1 MPPIH
6 LLNELRYLVPSEFE
20 AALLGANA
28 FTKGANG
35 WTKETKEHG
44 VFVDLS
50 RVEWIEL
57 GTLVQL
63 VLMVESALKGGV
75 MVTTALPLPRPR
87 RSEREWIESSSVEG
101 GPERAGLRI
110 DRRKKALAF
119 LNYLGFSEAVRPRHL
134 GDLVKNLTLLEN
146 YDSGVTEPQAQS
158 PGEAERDGYG
168 EATGQQDLYRY
179 FFPLTWVSSEG
190 ANQHRDMANFLAGV
204 VGEPERGLTH
214 IDADAIANV
223 VLFELVDNVSKH
235 AGEETQALVA
245 AWARPEHSR
254 FDVSHYLDCEKAY
267 VDWLSKRQGS
277 TVEIVVGDSGFGL
290 PTELTGPFRRS
301 QKLKTKRS
309 GEWPTETAR
318 VLHWAFDRWSTSK
331 PVHDF
336 RGTRGLYRVDRIIK
350 KYQGII
356 TIRAGNQMAGW
367 DHGGASYDEPVFVKR
382 KLSQIPGTIL
392 RARMLSFRESP
403 SFRLAPLRAP
413 RSITFESVSL
423 GSLTQGGISAAA
435 LSKLREALSEA
446 QSNRPKCVVAT
457 LNDDTS
463 DRHAVREALQQA
475 VETRHPGTLVLCGLP
490 GGWDVIEGEVN
501 AINVRYEDESLGTES
516 IHPEH
521 FEIWDPVLVIGPQ
534 GESAWAGTNDS
545 LSQLLDEL
553 INAEKGLL
561 SPDRIR
567 EVIPEE
573 DQRNAILRYLLN
585 DTNLV
590 TFHDDGNLELLVT
603 LAEIVA
609 HTKKSLVKYVS
620 AGKQNEGVS
629 PESVYRTPSLVL
641 VKKWL
646 DISIIVEK
654 SAGVEM
660 IMLALSK
667 QVMNSPPWLQGPV
680 KMILSD
686 SSVSTV
692 HLEAIKRYLNIEE
705 KETIPGETGAP
716 VLPGVRIVPTGAR
729 VIVYCDIIAA
739 AEGVGRCLRQVRRDE
754 GIPVAVVCVVDAREN
769 SNEPVELADMD
780 VPVITLLDYNSLII
794 DEKAVG
800 RTEAVNI
807 SPITRRAEQ
816 AIERPFNYKIGWKAL
831 YRLIRKNNA
840 LHFSHIGR
848 PIGRH
853 FTFYLDALPIAHQTE
868 IIDAFDSV
876 IDEVLQEWADSARIP
891 TTELKPIEIWHP
903 FPEPKPSEP
912 ARRFAEAL
920 KRSRADVKSIQSFRR
935 EPAYGHWVFAAAD
948 PVSSPTVVI
957 IDWGALTGTTVT
969 QAVRL
974 AAEAGA
980 ARVLACIFLSQLSRD
995 EEASIRSLKTLR
1007 VFAKKVV
1014 HSETVSLL
1022 PFTPDTELRLNFP
1035 EVAVRFLG
1043 SFPIEAY
1050 NSYECPVCQQRARLS
1065 QEDSEYPTNLLRE
1078 FASFHHKQRLRLRD
1092 REEFVSGEPRD
1103 FDRRPLSARSALWM
1117 LQFRGLL
1124 VQALRS
1130 TQIRKAVV
1138 DRLEALEK
1146 KTTED
1151 FAPFKALWLIQFL
1164 SVESQWLRR
1173 PPLYFKSARSTIAE
1187 MALRI
1192 ALNPAI
1198 EEVDRLNAIIVLRT
1212 SKKNVFAT
1220 RFSQLVTSVL
1230 PSELL
1235 VKQLLY
1241 DAFTYVNRPYHQTPI
1256 VFEPLRDQLRNV
1268 RENLENSELLQP
1280 SQVSEQI
1287 IETIDHLLSRTDA
1300 RLAKA
1305 RYRSYTPVE
1314 AWKELRRILITDYQ
1328 EHRDAPEAMTRILSE
1343 INTYGSNIDRLLAEV
1358 DDGALAATLESEWL
1372 TRLNTNWSAPR
1383 DLLGNT
1389 LIELLA
1395 RIRHILR
1402 SDEAKT
1408 ALGHDDVPQLL
1419 ELVDVKP
1426 SVAESEFSM
1435 VVRRISDDPHEI
1447 LQSNNWETIRTKFG
1461 WLWEVI
1467 FKPAGQTG
1475 DGSRLIKFIDSSPRL
1490 LGETL
1495 KKIYIERQGT
1505 LPVHSI
1511 EGLDNLLAAD
1521 RFVFCPEGLLTDLLG
1536 HLLDNITKHRDP
1548 NKDGPM
1554 RIRFT
1559 ATDKNGI
1566 VSLTIWNDKTKEK
1579 TKEEEKESRGLGLS
1593 SLKRRLRPFEADL
1606 KPQFGNF
1613 KRWTSKVELGFQRW
1627 D

>member
-1 MPPIH
+1 MPPLH
-6 LLNELRYLVPSEFE
+6 VFNELRYLVPSGFE
-20 AALLGANA
+20 TALLGANIY
-28 FTKGANG
+28 TKGANG
-35 WTKETKEHG
+35 WTNAAKEHG
-44 VFVDLS
+44 VFFDLS

-101 GPERAGLRI
+101 APELTGIRI

-119 LNYLGFSEAVRPRHL
+119 LNYLGFSEALRPKHL
-134 GDLVKNLTLLEN
+134 GDLVKNLTLLED
-146 YDSGVTEPQAQS
+146 YDPSVTEPQAQS
-158 PGEAERDGYG
+158 AGETEPDGYG
-168 EATGQQDLYRY
+168 EAAGPQDLYRH
-179 FFPLTWVSSEG
+179 FFPLTWVSNLG
-190 ANQHRDMANFLAGV
+190 VNQHRDMANFLAGV
-204 VGEPERGLTH
+204 IGEPERGLTH

-235 AGEETQALVA
+235 AGKETQALVA

-254 FDVSHYLDCEKAY
+254 FDVSHYLDCEEAY

-277 TVEIVVGDSGFGL
+277 TVEIVVGDSGSGL
-290 PTELTGPFRRS
+290 PTELTGSFRRS
-301 QKLKTKRS
+301 QKLKAKRS

-331 PVHDF
+331 PVDDF

-356 TIRAGNQMAGW
+356 SIRAGNQMAGW
-367 DHGGASYDEPVFVKR
+367 DHGGASYDEPVFVKQ
-382 KLSQIPGTIL
+382 KLSQIPGTVL

-403 SFRLAPLRAP
+403 SFRVAPLRAP
-413 RSITFESVSL
+413 RSITFESISL
-423 GSLTQGGISAAA
+423 GSLTQRGISTAA

-457 LNDDTS
+457 VNDDTS
-463 DRHAVREALQQA
+463 DRHAVREVLQQA

-501 AINVRYEDESLGTES
+501 AINVRYEDENLGTES

-534 GESAWAGTNDS
+534 GEPAWAGTNDS

-553 INAEKGLL
+553 ISAENGLL
-561 SPDRIR
+561 SPDRISK
-567 EVIPEE
+567 VIPEE
-573 DQRNAILRYLLN
+573 GQRNAILRYLLN

-603 LAEIVA
+603 LSEIVA
-609 HTKKSLVKYVS
+609 QTQKSLVKYVS
-620 AGKQNEGVS
+620 GAKQNEGVS
-629 PESVYRTPSLVL
+629 PEGVYRTPSLVL

-646 DISIIVEK
+646 DIAVVVDK

-667 QVMNSPPWLQGPV
+667 QVMKSPPWLQGPV

-692 HLEAIKRYLNIEE
+692 HLEAIRRYLNVEE

-716 VLPGVRIVPTGAR
+716 VLPGVRIVPAGAR

-754 GIPVAVVCVVDAREN
+754 GIPIAVVCVLDAREDFGK
-769 SNEPVELADMD
+769 PIALADMD
-780 VPVITLLDYNSLII
+780 VPVIALHDDLKLIV
-794 DEKAVG
+794 DEMAAE
-800 RTEAVNI
+800 RTKIVNI

-816 AIERPFNYKIGWKAL
+816 TLERPFDYKLDWRVL
-831 YRLIRKNNA
+831 YKLIRKNNA

-853 FTFYLDALPIAHQTE
+853 FTFYLDILPITQQTE

-876 IDEVLQEWADSARIP
+876 IDEVLQEWADSGGVS
-891 TTELKPIEIWHP
+891 TTDLKPIEIWHP
-903 FPEPKPSEP
+903 FPEHKPAEP

-920 KRSRADVKSIQSFRR
+920 KRSRTDVKSIQSFRR
-935 EPAYGHWVFAAAD
+935 EPAYGHWVFAEAEESH
-948 PVSSPTVVI
+948 VSSPTVVI

-980 ARVLACIFLSQLSRD
+980 TRVLACIFLSQLSRD
-995 EEASIRSLKTLR
+995 DEASIRSLKTLR
-1007 VFAKKVV
+1007 VFSKKVMP
-1014 HSETVSLL
+1014 SETVPLL
-1022 PFTPDTELRLNFP
+1022 PFTPAAERQLTFP
-1035 EVAVRFLG
+1035 EVYVKFLG
-1043 SFPIEAY
+1043 TFPIEAY
-1050 NSYECPVCQQRARLS
+1050 NWYECPVCQQRARLS

-1138 DRLEALEK
+1138 DRLEALAK

-1220 RFSQLVTSVL
+1220 RFSELVNSVL

-1256 VFEPLRDQLRNV
+1256 VFEPLKDQLRNV
-1268 RENLENSELLQP
+1268 REKLESSELLQP
-1280 SQVSEQI
+1280 SQGAEQI

-1343 INTYGSNIDRLLAEV
+1343 INTYGPNIDRLLAEG
-1358 DDGALAATLESEWL
+1358 DDGARATTLEIEWL

-1395 RIRHILR
+1395 RIKEILK

-1408 ALGHDDVPQLL
+1408 ALGHDDIPQLL
-1419 ELVDVKP
+1419 ELVDLKP
-1426 SVAESEFSM
+1426 SAAESEFSM

-1447 LQSNNWETIRTKFG
+1447 LQSNNWETMKTKFD
-1461 WLWEVI
+1461 WLWKVI
-1467 FKPAGQTG
+1467 FKPSGHTG

-1511 EGLDNLLAAD
+1511 EGLDNLLVTD

-1554 RIRFT
+1554 LIRFT

-1566 VSLTIWNDKTKEK
+1566 VSLTIWNDK

-1593 SLKRRLRPFEADL
+1593 SLKRRLRPFQADL
-1606 KPQFGNF
+1606 KPHFGNS
-1613 KRWTSKVELGFQRW
+1613 KRWTAKVEISFQRG